1 MIAPSAKL
9 SSGHEAPRS
18 KRRHGQHA
26 VMIPPAARSPQRRA
40 NPGSPGWTARPSPAT
55 LEPGHGAGR
64 RTGSTPV
71 ASNAGS

>member
-26 VMIPPAARSPQRRA
+26 MIISPP
-40 NPGSPGWTARPSPAT
+40 
-55 LEPGHGAGR
+55 
-64 RTGSTPV
+64 
-71 ASNAGS
+71 